1 MTESIARTLLGLGA
15 GALLAVAFVV
25 AVRWTARRLLDAPRP
40 GQLLAISSLVRV
52 VVVAAV
58 FLALA
63 RLGPL
68 VLAGTFAGFLI
79 ARGVALAVLARPDAR
94 ERGAP

>member
-1 MTESIARTLLGLGA
+1 MTEAIARTLAGLGA
-15 GALLAVAFVV
+15 GALLGVLFVV

-40 GQLLAISSLVRV
+40 GRFLAIGSLVRV
-52 VVVAAV
+52 LVVAAAFV
-58 FLALA
+58 ALA

-68 VLAGTFAGFLI
+68 VLVGTFAGFLI
-79 ARGVALAVLARPDAR
+79 ARGVALAVLARPDAS

>member
-1 MTESIARTLLGLGA
+1 MTEWIPQTLAGLGA
-15 GALLAVAFVV
+15 GALLGALFVV

-40 GQLLAISSLVRV
+40 GQLLAISSALRV
-52 VVVAAV
+52 LGVAAAFV
-58 FLALA
+58 ALA

-68 VLAGTFAGFLI
+68 VLVGAFAGFLI
-79 ARGVALAVLARPDAR
+79 ARGVALAVLARPGAS